1 MTGFPPN
8 IFAEFWCHT
17 GGYRTREKASKRQ
30 SSPEMLRK
38 QRPSGENLVSKCF
51 SSLLKTF
58 TRY

>member
-38 QRPSGENLVSKCF
+38 QRPSGENLVS
-51 SSLLKTF
+51 
-58 TRY
+58 